1 VAVSAHK
8 HREHLQKIKDAVHKS
23 ENLSTEEK
31 KQTVS
36 RIDEWIAEDKAEGI
50 VYEELLHLASGIRPI
65 LRELGLL

>member
-1 VAVSAHK
+1 MSAHK
-8 HREHLQKIKDAVHKS
+8 HREHLNKIKEAVHKADH
-23 ENLSTEEK
+23 LSTEEK

-50 VYEELLHLASGIRPI
+50 IYEELVHLASGIRPI